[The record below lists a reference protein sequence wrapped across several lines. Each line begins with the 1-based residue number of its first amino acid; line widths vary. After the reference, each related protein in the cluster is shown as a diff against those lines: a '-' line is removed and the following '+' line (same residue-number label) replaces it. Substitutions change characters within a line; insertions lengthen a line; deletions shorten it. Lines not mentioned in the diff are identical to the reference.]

1 MQGPLC
7 LGKAQY
13 QTTRPVFV
21 FGIVLNNFGIIIQSL
36 PHFLNRNIPDNALI
50 NSMSG
55 KFKLLISQ
63 LSQLIFWKGNMRY
76 KYLKIMDIK

>member
-55 KFKLLISQ
+55 KFKLLICYFK
-63 LSQLIFWKGNMRY
+63 LYF
-76 KYLKIMDIK
+76 IKSRHSKRIG